1 MESGVAREVELQI
14 PTPVFGRRLLQ
25 WYEQARRDL
34 PWRDQPDAYRIW
46 VAETML
52 QQTRIQTVLP
62 YYRRFLESFPRVEDL
77 ARAPREQ
84 VLSLWSG
91 LGYYRRADNLWRA
104 AQIIDREHRG
114 RFPRDRETALKLPGV
129 GAYTAG
135 AVLSQAY
142 GLPEAILDGN
152 VKRVLA
158 RLFCVAEVD
167 HSWER
172 AFWSLL
178 NELVKGPCIAPHI
191 REFNQ
196 ALMELGALVCTPR
209 RPSCEECPF
218 ETFCEARQA
227 EVQEEVPHS
236 RKKRPPEQL
245 LFISAV
251 ILDSQNC
258 VLLTRACL
266 EPYLQGFWEFP
277 KIAAGVEDI
286 PLRFRSEHGLSLRPI
301 RRLKEVKH
309 QVTFRKLVFTPLLCE
324 LLEPVSEHPE
334 WRWADL
340 EQESLP
346 VSSYIGKIWKGVTGQ
361 DL

>member
-1 MESGVAREVELQI
+1 MGSGVARKVELQV
-14 PTPVFGRRLLQ
+14 PSRVLARRLLR
-25 WYEQARRDL
+25 WYEKAQRDL
-34 PWRDQPDAYRIW
+34 PWRDQRDAYPIW

-77 ARAPREQ
+77 ARAPREE

-91 LGYYRRADNLWRA
+91 LGYYRRADNLRRA
-104 AQIIDREHRG
+104 AQIISREHRG
-114 RFPRDRETALKLPGV
+114 QFPRDRKTALKLPGV

-167 HSWER
+167 TSWEK

-178 NELVKGPCIAPHI
+178 SELVTEPCIAPRI

-209 RPSCEECPF
+209 SPSCEECPC
-218 ETFCEARQA
+218 ELFCEARQA
-227 EVQEEVPHS
+227 GTQEEVPRS
-236 RKKRPPEQL
+236 RKQRPAEQL

-251 ILDSQNC
+251 ILAGRDR
-258 VLLTRACL
+258 VLLTRSFS

-277 KIAAGVEDI
+277 KIRAGAEDI
-286 PLRFRSEHGLSLRPI
+286 PQRFRSEHSLSLRLV
-301 RRLKEVKH
+301 RRLKDVKH

-324 LLEPVSEHPE
+324 LLEPAAEHSE

-340 EQESLP
+340 ERESLP
-346 VSSYIGKIWKGVTGQ
+346 VSSYIRKIWKGVNGIV
-361 DL
+361 

>member
-1 MESGVAREVELQI
+1 MGSGVARKVKLQV
-14 PTPVFGRRLLQ
+14 PGRVLARRLLR
-25 WYEQARRDL
+25 WYEKAQRDL
-34 PWRDQPDAYRIW
+34 PWRDQQDAYPIW

-62 YYRRFLESFPRVEDL
+62 YYRRFLESFPRVGDL

-104 AQIIDREHRG
+104 AQIINREHQG
-114 RFPRDRETALKLPGV
+114 RFPRDRKTALKLPGV

-167 HSWER
+167 ASWER
-172 AFWSLL
+172 AFWNLL
-178 NELVKGPCIAPHI
+178 NRLVKEPCIAPHI

-196 ALMELGALVCTPR
+196 ALMELGALVCKPR
-209 RPSCEECPF
+209 SPSCQDCPL
-218 ETFCEARQA
+218 ESFCEARQA
-227 EVQEEVPHS
+227 GVEKEVPQS

-251 ILDSQNC
+251 ILADRDC
-258 VLLTRACL
+258 VLLTRVFS
-266 EPYLQGFWEFP
+266 EPYLRGFWEFP
-277 KIAAGVEDI
+277 KIPAGTEDI
-286 PLRFRSEHGLSLRPI
+286 PQRFRNEHSLSLRPL

-309 QVTFRKLVFTPLLCE
+309 QVTFRKLVFRPLLCK
-324 LLEPVSEHPE
+324 LLEPVPEHPE

-340 EQESLP
+340 ERESLP
-346 VSSYIGKIWKGVTGQ
+346 VSSYVRKIWKGVTGIA
-361 DL
+361 

>member
-1 MESGVAREVELQI
+1 MGSEGARKVELQV
-14 PTPVFGRRLLQ
+14 PTRALGRRLLR
-25 WYEQARRDL
+25 WYERARRDL
-34 PWRDQPDAYRIW
+34 PWRNQADAYRIW

-52 QQTRIQTVLP
+52 QQTRIQIVLP
-62 YYRRFLESFPRVEDL
+62 YYRCFLESFPRVEDL
-77 ARAPREQ
+77 ALAPRER

-104 AQIIDREHRG
+104 AQIINREHRG

-158 RLFCVAEVD
+158 RLLCVAKVD
-167 HSWER
+167 ASWEK

-178 NELVKGPCIAPHI
+178 SELVKDPCIASHV
-191 REFNQ
+191 RDFNQ

-209 RPSCEECPF
+209 HPSCEECPL
-218 ETFCEARQA
+218 ESFCEARQA
-227 EVQEEVPHS
+227 GMQEEVPYS
-236 RKKRPPEQL
+236 RKKRPPERL

-251 ILDSQNC
+251 ILDSRNC
-258 VLLTRACL
+258 VLLTRASS

-277 KIAAGVEDI
+277 KIKAGAENI
-286 PLRFRSEHGLSLRPI
+286 PRRFRTEHSLSLRPI

-309 QVTFRKLVFTPLLCE
+309 QVTFRKLVFIPLLCE

-334 WRWADL
+334 WRWTDL
-340 EQESLP
+340 ERESLP
-346 VSSYIGKIWKGVTGQ
+346 ASSYIHKIWRAVTGSV
-361 DL
+361 

>member
-1 MESGVAREVELQI
+1 MGSGVARKVELQV
-14 PTPVFGRRLLQ
+14 PSRVLARRLLG
-25 WYEQARRDL
+25 WYEKAQRDL
-34 PWRDQPDAYRIW
+34 PWRDQRDAYRIW

-62 YYRRFLESFPRVEDL
+62 YYRRFLESFPSVEDL

-91 LGYYRRADNLWRA
+91 LGYYSRADNLWRA
-104 AQIIDREHRG
+104 AQIINREHRG

-142 GLPEAILDGN
+142 GLPEAIVDGN

-158 RLFCVAEVD
+158 RLFCIAGVD
-167 HSWER
+167 TSWEK
-172 AFWSLL
+172 AFWSFL
-178 NELVKGPCIAPHI
+178 NELVKEPCIAPHI

-196 ALMELGALVCTPR
+196 ALMELGALVCKPR
-209 RPSCEECPF
+209 SPSCEECPF
-218 ETFCEARQA
+218 ESFCEARQVG
-227 EVQEEVPHS
+227 VQEEVPHS

-245 LFISAV
+245 LFVSAV
-251 ILDSQNC
+251 ILAGRDR
-258 VLLTRACL
+258 VLLTRASS
-266 EPYLQGFWEFP
+266 EPYLRGFWEFP
-277 KIAAGVEDI
+277 KITAGAEDI
-286 PLRFRSEHGLSLRPI
+286 PQRFRSEHSLSLRPV

-324 LLEPVSEHPE
+324 LLEPVSEHSE

-340 EQESLP
+340 ERGALP
-346 VSSYIGKIWKGVTGQ
+346 VSSYIRKIWKGVSGIV
-361 DL
+361 

>member
-1 MESGVAREVELQI
+1 MGSGVARKVELQV
-14 PTPVFGRRLLQ
+14 PSRVLARRLLR
-25 WYEQARRDL
+25 WYEKAQRDL
-34 PWRDQPDAYRIW
+34 PWRDQRDAYPIW

-77 ARAPREQ
+77 ARAPREE

-91 LGYYRRADNLWRA
+91 LGYYRRADNLRRA
-104 AQIIDREHRG
+104 AQIISREHRG
-114 RFPRDRETALKLPGV
+114 QFPRDRKTALKLPGV

-135 AVLSQAY
+135 AVISQAY

-167 HSWER
+167 TSWEK

-178 NELVKGPCIAPHI
+178 SELVTEPCIAPRI

-209 RPSCEECPF
+209 SPSCEECPC
-218 ETFCEARQA
+218 ELFCEARQA
-227 EVQEEVPHS
+227 GTQEEVPRS
-236 RKKRPPEQL
+236 RKQRPAEQL

-251 ILDSQNC
+251 ILAGRDR
-258 VLLTRACL
+258 VLLTRSFS

-277 KIAAGVEDI
+277 KIRAGAEDI
-286 PLRFRSEHGLSLRPI
+286 PQRFRSEHSLSLRLV
-301 RRLKEVKH
+301 RRLKDVKH

-324 LLEPVSEHPE
+324 LLEPAAEHSE

-340 EQESLP
+340 ERESLP
-346 VSSYIGKIWKGVTGQ
+346 VSSYIRKIWKGVNGIV
-361 DL
+361 

>member
-1 MESGVAREVELQI
+1 MGSGVARKVELQV
-14 PTPVFGRRLLQ
+14 PNRVFGRRLLR

-34 PWRDQPDAYRIW
+34 PWRDQQDAYRIW

-52 QQTRIQTVLP
+52 QQTRVQTVVP
-62 YYRRFLESFPRVEDL
+62 YYQRFVESYPRVEDL

-91 LGYYRRADNLWRA
+91 LGYYRRAENLWRA
-104 AQIIDREHRG
+104 AQIIYREHRG

-167 HSWER
+167 TSWER
-172 AFWSLL
+172 AFWTLL
-178 NELVKGPCIAPHI
+178 NELVRRPYIVPRI

-209 RPSCEECPF
+209 QPSCEECPF
-218 ETFCEARQA
+218 GGFCEARRA
-227 EVQEEVPHS
+227 GVQEEVPHS
-236 RKKRPPEQL
+236 RKKRVAEQL
-245 LFISAV
+245 RFISAV
-251 ILDSQNC
+251 ILDSRDC
-258 VLLTRACL
+258 VLLTRAHS
-266 EPYLQGFWEFP
+266 EPYLRGFWEFP
-277 KIAAGVEDI
+277 KIRAGAEDI
-286 PLRFRSEHGLSLRPI
+286 AHRFRSEHSLCLRPI

-309 QVTFRKLVFTPLLCE
+309 QVTFRQLVFTPLVCE
-324 LLEPVSEHPE
+324 LLEPVSDHLE

-340 EQESLP
+340 ERDSLP
-346 VSSYIGKIWKGVTGQ
+346 ISSYIRKIWRGVTGV
-361 DL
+361 L

>member
-1 MESGVAREVELQI
+1 
-14 PTPVFGRRLLQ
+14 
-25 WYEQARRDL
+25 
-34 PWRDQPDAYRIW
+34 
-46 VAETML
+46 ML

-77 ARAPREQ
+77 ARAPREE

-91 LGYYRRADNLWRA
+91 LGYYRRADNLRRA
-104 AQIIDREHRG
+104 AQIISREHRG
-114 RFPRDRETALKLPGV
+114 QFPRDRKTALKLPGV

-167 HSWER
+167 TSWEK

-178 NELVKGPCIAPHI
+178 SELVTEPCIAPRI

-209 RPSCEECPF
+209 SPSCEECPC
-218 ETFCEARQA
+218 ELFCEARQA
-227 EVQEEVPHS
+227 GTQEEVPRS
-236 RKKRPPEQL
+236 RKQRPAEQL

-251 ILDSQNC
+251 ILAGRDR
-258 VLLTRACL
+258 VLLTRSFS

-277 KIAAGVEDI
+277 KIRAGAEDI
-286 PLRFRSEHGLSLRPI
+286 PQRFRSEHSLSLRLV

-309 QVTFRKLVFTPLLCE
+309 QITFRKLVFTPLLCE
-324 LLEPVSEHPE
+324 LLEPVSERSE

-340 EQESLP
+340 ERESLP
-346 VSSYIGKIWKGVTGQ
+346 VSSYIRKIWKGVSGIV
-361 DL
+361 